1 MEKSTEN
8 IQATNDNMLLL
19 KDNLYVVLYT
29 FNYESCEDEPY
40 QALDVVAART
50 EDEAISL
57 LNKLLDLTG
66 KDQVLKQYIT
76 IDLIKEIKSENILT
90 RNVIQ
95 QLEDD
100 LYKDYGISSDNKNQ
114 NNIILF
120 KLPKKKD

>member
-29 FNYESCEDEPY
+29 FNYEYCEDEPY

-114 NNIILF
+114 NNIIPF